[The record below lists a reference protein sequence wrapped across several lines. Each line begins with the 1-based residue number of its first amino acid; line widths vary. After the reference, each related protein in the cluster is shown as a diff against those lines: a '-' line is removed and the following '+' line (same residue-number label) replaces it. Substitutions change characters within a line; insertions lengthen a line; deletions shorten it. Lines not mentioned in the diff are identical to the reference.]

1 MNPVTETIKIDAPR
15 DLVERLTRQG
25 ADVEKIIRDA
35 LTREAEQADLQE
47 LRRLAEEASTILQKV
62 PDEAIVEAIRK
73 SRDQH

>member
-15 DLVERLTRQG
+15 DLVERLTKQG

-35 LTREAEQADLQE
+35 LTREAEQADIQE
-47 LRRLAEEASTILQKV
+47 LQRLAEEASTILQKV

>member
-35 LTREAEQADLQE
+35 LTREAEQTDLQE
-47 LRRLAEEASTILQKV
+47 LKRLADEASMILQKV
-62 PDEAIVEAIRK
+62 SDEAIVEAIRK

>member
-1 MNPVTETIKIDAPR
+1 MAETIKIDAPR
-15 DLVERLTRQG
+15 DLVERLTKQG

-35 LTREAEQADLQE
+35 LTREAEQADHQE
-47 LRRLAEEASTILQKV
+47 LQRLAEEASTILQKV

>member
-35 LTREAEQADLQE
+35 LTREAEQTDLQE
-47 LRRLAEEASTILQKV
+47 LQRLADEASMILQKV
-62 PDEAIVEAIRK
+62 SDEAIVEAIRK
-73 SRDQH
+73 SRDEH